1 MNFFYMATR
10 GKNAPQKQ
18 AHRVPI
24 PNSNEKE
31 THTHKEWRL
40 AKERPKC
47 RREGGDAAYTL
58 TIRPGNEGR
67 QEVSD
72 LFFTRVLTRLLRGGG
87 GGVNPGT
94 EDRPAT
100 APCDGI
106 TDWRERGG
114 TRTERKGLGK
124 ANSWGGGGGASG
136 TNIPLS
142 DQGQCFGSA
151 FMELGSGYSQKSQ
164 SGSKLFLNTL

>member
-1 MNFFYMATR
+1 MRPRSRPTAFQFQTQTKKKHTR
-10 GKNAPQKQ
+10 TKSGGWLKSVQNA
-18 AHRVPI
+18 
-24 PNSNEKE
+24 E
-31 THTHKEWRL
+31 
-40 AKERPKC
+40 ER
-47 RREGGDAAYTL
+47 GGDAAYTL

-124 ANSWGGGGGASG
+124 ANSWGGGGRGG
-136 TNIPLS
+136 GIR
-142 DQGQCFGSA
+142 DQHSF
-151 FMELGSGYSQKSQ
+151 K
-164 SGSKLFLNTL
+164 

>member
-1 MNFFYMATR
+1 MRPRSRPTAFQFQT
-10 GKNAPQKQ
+10 
-18 AHRVPI
+18 
-24 PNSNEKE
+24 NEKE

-87 GGVNPGT
+87 GRVNPGT

-100 APCDGI
+100 APCDRI

-114 TRTERKGLGK
+114 KRTERKGLGK
-124 ANSWGGGGGASG
+124 ANSWGGGIRVSWMMGMKGMYSGWGGEGGVWGASG
-136 TNIPLS
+136 S
-142 DQGQCFGSA
+142 AGS
-151 FMELGSGYSQKSQ
+151 SG
-164 SGSKLFLNTL
+164 

>member
-100 APCDGI
+100 APCDRI

-114 TRTERKGLGK
+114 KRTERKGLGK
-124 ANSWGGGGGASG
+124 AHKRG
-136 TNIPLS
+136 
-142 DQGQCFGSA
+142 
-151 FMELGSGYSQKSQ
+151 EER
-164 SGSKLFLNTL
+164 